1 MTSYVLR
8 RMLVAIPTI
17 FIIIALSFL
26 LMYSAPGGPFDSD
39 AMLEPEILRNLER
52 AYNLDKPVYQQFL
65 IYVGNVLSGDLG
77 PSIIYKDYT
86 VTELLATGLPV
97 SISLGLKA
105 IVIAFTLG
113 TFFGIVAALNQNSA
127 FDYSVMSLAMTGVA
141 VPNFVWAP
149 VMTLF
154 FGIYLSLLPVAG
166 WGGLRHQV
174 LPVFALALPQVAM
187 IARLMRGSMIE
198 VLRSNYIR
206 TARAKGMRERRVVT
220 RHALR
225 AAILPLVSYLG
236 PHIAGV
242 VTGSVIIEQ
251 IFNLPGIGR
260 YFIQGAL
267 NRDYPLVLGIVIVYS
282 SAVIVLN
289 LIVDIIYGWLDPKVK
304 YA

>member
-1 MTSYVLR
+1 
-8 RMLVAIPTI
+8 
-17 FIIIALSFL
+17 
-26 LMYSAPGGPFDSD
+26 
-39 AMLEPEILRNLER
+39 
-52 AYNLDKPVYQQFL
+52 
-65 IYVGNVLSGDLG
+65 
-77 PSIIYKDYT
+77 
-86 VTELLATGLPV
+86 LPV
-97 SISLGLKA
+97 SISLGAKA
-105 IVIAFTLG
+105 ILLAVSLGSIFGVIA
-113 TFFGIVAALNQNSA
+113 ALKQNSK
-127 FDYSVMSLAMTGVA
+127 FDYAVMSLAMTGVA

-149 VMTLF
+149 IMTLF
-154 FGIYLSLLPVAG
+154 FGIYLRLLPVAG
-166 WGGLRHQV
+166 WGDLRHQV
-174 LPVFALALPQVAM
+174 LPVLALALPQVAM

-206 TARAKGMRERRVVT
+206 AARAKGMPERRVVS

-225 AAILPLVSYLG
+225 AAVLPLVSYLG
-236 PHIAGV
+236 PHIAGI

-251 IFNLPGIGR
+251 IFNLPGVGR